1 MMNRS
6 LVTKKS
12 FRLPKALEK
21 LFDNPPLVG
30 NERREDYDAFCL
42 EIEIALG
49 PTDFILLM
57 LIREFADISW
67 ELQRERWIKAG
78 IIALKQQEARCQ
90 LGIGMTR
97 ADFERQKLEN
107 ANPSAFTKRDS
118 KPKDSDDEP
127 KSWLP
132 EAYALGH
139 REIDIIDTRIASYMF
154 RRNALL
160 REIERYSESL
170 ARKLDRAAPDI
181 IEGEFSEPA
190 E

>member
-49 PTDFILLM
+49 PTDFILWM
-57 LIREFADISW
+57 QIREFANISW
-67 ELQRERWIKAG
+67 ELQRERRIKAG
-78 IIALKQQEARCQ
+78 IITLKQQEARIQ

-97 ADFERQKLEN
+97 ADFERQKLEMQIR
-107 ANPSAFTKRDS
+107 ARSRSEIRSRRITMNPSRGCR
-118 KPKDSDDEP
+118 KPTPSVTA
-127 KSWLP
+127 KSTLSTCGSHLTCFG
-132 EAYALGH
+132 AML
-139 REIDIIDTRIASYMF
+139 S
-154 RRNALL
+154 
-160 REIERYSESL
+160 
-170 ARKLDRAAPDI
+170 
-181 IEGEFSEPA
+181 
-190 E
+190 

>member
-30 NERREDYDAFCL
+30 NERREEYDAFCL

-49 PTDFILLM
+49 PTDFILSL

-67 ELQRERWIKAG
+67 ELRRERRIKAA
-78 IIALKQQEARCQ
+78 IIMLKQKEARNPS
-90 LGIGMTR
+90 GMVMTR
-97 ADFERQKLEN
+97 ADFERAKMEQE
-107 ANPSAFTKRDS
+107 NPSAFKKRVS
-118 KPKDSDDEP
+118 KPEVREDE
-127 KSWLP
+127 SESLP
-132 EAYALGH
+132 EAYMLGH
-139 REIDIIDTRIASYMF
+139 REIDLIDTRIASYLF
-154 RRNALL
+154 RRHAVL

-181 IEGEFSEPA
+181 IEGEFSDA
-190 E
+190 AD

>member
-21 LFDNPPLVG
+21 LFDDPPLVG

-42 EIEIALG
+42 EIEKALG
-49 PTDFILLM
+49 PTDFILSL
-57 LIREFADISW
+57 LTREFADISW
-67 ELQRERWIKAG
+67 ELRRERRIKAA
-78 IIALKQQEARCQ
+78 IIMLKQQEARIQ

-107 ANPSAFTKRDS
+107 ANPSAFKKRVS
-118 KPKDSDDEP
+118 TPEVREDE
-127 KSWLP
+127 SESLP
-132 EAYALGH
+132 EAYMLGH
-139 REIDIIDTRIASYMF
+139 REIDLIDTRIASYMF
-154 RRNALL
+154 RRDAVL
-160 REIERYSESL
+160 RHIERYSESL

-181 IEGEFSEPA
+181 IEGEFSDAA